1 MPSIDRLVLRVAIP
15 VTVAVGVV
23 AAIIGALVAADPG
36 KAVLGAAIGTV
47 IVVAFFTVGQVVVGA
62 VLRSAPQMAMSVALM
77 VYLLK
82 IGLLFIFIILFQ
94 GTTAFDTKVFALTI
108 VACTLTWTVAEVWIF
123 ARTKV
128 LYVDPQQ
135 VDPRQ
140 EGPKA

>member
-1 MPSIDRLVLRVAIP
+1 MPSIDRLVLRVSIP
-15 VTVAVGVV
+15 VTVAVGIV
-23 AAIIGALVAADPG
+23 AAVVGALVAADPG
-36 KAVLGAAIGTV
+36 KALLGAAIGTV

-62 VLRSAPQMAMSVALM
+62 VLKSAPQMAMSVALM

-82 IGLLFIFIILFQ
+82 IGVLFIFIILFQ

-108 VACTLTWTVAEVWIF
+108 VACTLAWTIAEVWIF

-135 VDPRQ
+135 DRP
-140 EGPKA
+140 PL

>member
-1 MPSIDRLVLRVAIP
+1 MPSIDRLVLRVSIP
-15 VTVAVGVV
+15 VTVAVGIV
-23 AAIIGALVAADPG
+23 AAIIGALVASDPG
-36 KAVLGAAIGTV
+36 KALLGAAIGTL

-82 IGLLFIFIILFQ
+82 IGVLFIFIILFQ

-108 VACTLTWTVAEVWIF
+108 VACTLAWTVAEVWIF

-135 VDPRQ
+135 PR
-140 EGPKA
+140 PPL

>member
-1 MPSIDRLVLRVAIP
+1 MPSIDRLVLRVSIP
-15 VTVAVGVV
+15 VTVAVGIV
-23 AAIIGALVAADPG
+23 AAVIGALVASDPG
-36 KAVLGAAIGTV
+36 KALLGAGIGTL

-82 IGLLFIFIILFQ
+82 ISVLFIFIILFQ

-108 VACTLTWTVAEVWIF
+108 VACTLAWTIAEVWIF

-135 VDPRQ
+135 DRP
-140 EGPKA
+140 PL

>member
-1 MPSIDRLVLRVAIP
+1 MPSIDRLVLRVSIP
-15 VTVAVGVV
+15 VTVAVGIV
-23 AAIIGALVAADPG
+23 AAIIGALVASDPG
-36 KAVLGAAIGTV
+36 KAVLGAAIGTL
-47 IVVAFFTVGQVVVGA
+47 IVVAFFTVGQVAVGA

-82 IGLLFIFIILFQ
+82 IGVLFIFIILFQ

-108 VACTLTWTVAEVWIF
+108 VACTLAWTVAEVWIF

-135 VDPRQ
+135 ERP
-140 EGPKA
+140 PL

>member
-15 VTVAVGVV
+15 VTVAVGIV
-23 AAIIGALVAADPG
+23 AGLIGALVAADAG
-36 KAVLGAAIGTV
+36 KAVLGAAIGIG

-62 VLRSAPQMAMSVALM
+62 VLKSAPQMAMSVALM

-82 IGLLFIFIILFQ
+82 IGVLFIFIILFQ

-108 VACTLTWTVAEVWIF
+108 VACTLAWTAAEVWIF

-128 LYVDPQQ
+128 LYVDPS
-135 VDPRQ
+135 Q
-140 EGPKA
+140 EGPRI

>member
-1 MPSIDRLVLRVAIP
+1 MPSIDRLVLRVSIP
-15 VTVAVGVV
+15 VTVAVGIV
-23 AAIIGALVAADPG
+23 AAIIGALVASDPG
-36 KAVLGAAIGTV
+36 KALLGAAIGTL

-82 IGLLFIFIILFQ
+82 IGVLFIFIILFQ

-108 VACTLTWTVAEVWIF
+108 VACTLAWTVAEVWIF

-135 VDPRQ
+135 QRP
-140 EGPKA
+140 PL

>member
-1 MPSIDRLVLRVAIP
+1 
-15 VTVAVGVV
+15 VAVGIV
-23 AAIIGALVAADPG
+23 AGVIGALVASDPG
-36 KAVLGAAIGTV
+36 KAVLGAAIGTL

-82 IGLLFIFIILFQ
+82 IGVLFIFIILFQ

-108 VACTLTWTVAEVWIF
+108 VACTLAWTVAEVWIF

-135 VDPRQ
+135 ERP
-140 EGPKA
+140 PL